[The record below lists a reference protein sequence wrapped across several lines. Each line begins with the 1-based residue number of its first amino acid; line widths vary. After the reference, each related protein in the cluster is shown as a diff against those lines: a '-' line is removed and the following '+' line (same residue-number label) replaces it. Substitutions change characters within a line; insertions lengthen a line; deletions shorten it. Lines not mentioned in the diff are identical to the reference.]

1 MAIFDV
7 VKHEGVNNELVWKW
21 PSDKMAWGSKV
32 IVNQTQEAMFYK
44 NGQALDLLGPGSHDL
59 NSENIPLLQ
68 SIINIPYGNDTPF
81 PVEIYFID
89 KAVVMDV
96 KWGTPRPVPIL
107 DPILNIFLP
116 IRANGQFGFRV
127 KDSRKLVVQL
137 VGTVA
142 SLSTEDINNYFR
154 GVILTK
160 SKDYI
165 ASQLMERRLSILTV
179 TAHLDEMSKAL
190 KEKLQDDFALYGL
203 EVVNFFINAIDVP
216 EDDPEVKQVK
226 QAMAS
231 KAEMRILGE
240 EAYRV
245 KRTFDV
251 LEASAKNEGGGNFM
265 GAGMGLGMG
274 VGAGTGFANMAT
286 NAISGGAAPGALPQ
300 QANKALPA
308 PAPSDMV
315 TCGTCGNKSFSAFKF
330 CTTCGAGLITPNAI
344 CPTCGVEVPVGAKFC
359 GHCGLKMGIDV
370 CPYCKHQLPP
380 GAQDCPNCNSKMGN
394 KQ

>member
-1 MAIFDV
+1 MAMFDV
-7 VKHEGVNNELVWKW
+7 VKYEGPNNVLVWKW
-21 PSDKMAWGSKV
+21 PGDKISLGSKV
-32 IVNQTQEAMFYK
+32 IVNQTQEAIFYK
-44 NGQALDLLGPGSHDL
+44 NGQALDLFGPGSHDL
-59 NSENIPLLQ
+59 ETENIPLLQ
-68 SIINIPYGNDTPF
+68 TIVNIPYGNKTPF
-81 PVEIYFID
+81 PAEVYFID
-89 KAVVMDV
+89 KATIMDV

-160 SKDYI
+160 AKDYI
-165 ASQLMERRLSILTV
+165 ASQLMEKRLSILTV

-190 KEKLQDDFALYGL
+190 KDKLQDDFALYGL
-203 EVVNFFINAIDVP
+203 EIANFFINAIDVP
-216 EDDPEVKQVK
+216 DDDPEVQHVK

-240 EAYRV
+240 DAYRM

-274 VGAGTGFANMAT
+274 MGAGTGFASMAAG
-286 NAISGGAAPGALPQ
+286 AISGGPAGALPQ
-300 QANKALPA
+300 QPGRAL

-315 TCGTCGNKSFSAFKF
+315 TCTSCGNKSFSAFKF
-330 CTTCGAGLITPNAI
+330 CTTCGAALITPNAV

-359 GHCGLKMGIDV
+359 GHCGLKMGVNV
-370 CPYCKHQLPP
+370 CPYCKNPLPP
-380 GAQDCPNCNSKMGN
+380 GAQNCPNCNSKPGAN
-394 KQ
+394 T